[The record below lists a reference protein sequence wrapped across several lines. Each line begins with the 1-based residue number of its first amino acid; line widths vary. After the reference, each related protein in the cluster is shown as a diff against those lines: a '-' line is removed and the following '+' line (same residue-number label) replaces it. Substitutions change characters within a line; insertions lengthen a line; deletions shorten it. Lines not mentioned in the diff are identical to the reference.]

1 MRKIDLNAERIFE
14 NRKALGEDVR
24 ASQNKFY
31 WATDLE
37 TDSHKRDTFKLIK
50 NKDILEIGCASGY
63 DAINFTK
70 YANSY
75 IGLDISDEAIN
86 NCKALELKNAKFI
99 CVDGHI
105 IPMGDQT
112 LDYVIVTSLLHH
124 LDIDK
129 TFREIDRV
137 LKQDGSLIFLEPL
150 GTNPLFQIY
159 RFLTPKA
166 RTADERPFTFGDLA
180 LMQRYFVFNE
190 VRWFGFFNILSAFI
204 RIEGIRK
211 LLTSTDRVLS
221 KTFLKYF
228 FWQFSGVAKKLK
240 K

>member
-1 MRKIDLNAERIFE
+1 MRKIDLDAERIFE

-86 NCKALELKNAKFI
+86 NCKALELKNAEFI
-99 CVDGHI
+99 C
-105 IPMGDQT
+105 
-112 LDYVIVTSLLHH
+112 
-124 LDIDK
+124 IDENVVS
-129 TFREIDRV
+129 RPGQPR
-137 LKQDGSLIFLEPL
+137 QRQ
-150 GTNPLFQIY
+150 FQS
-159 RFLTPKA
+159 
-166 RTADERPFTFGDLA
+166 
-180 LMQRYFVFNE
+180 Q
-190 VRWFGFFNILSAFI
+190 S
-204 RIEGIRK
+204 K
-211 LLTSTDRVLS
+211 LV
-221 KTFLKYF
+221 
-228 FWQFSGVAKKLK
+228 W
-240 K
+240 